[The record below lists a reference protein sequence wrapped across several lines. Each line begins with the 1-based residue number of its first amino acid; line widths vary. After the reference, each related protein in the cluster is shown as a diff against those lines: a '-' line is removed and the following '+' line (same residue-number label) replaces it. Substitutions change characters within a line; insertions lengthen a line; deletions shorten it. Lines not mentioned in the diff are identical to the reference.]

1 MICFLCSMK
10 RMLLLCF
17 LLSSLA
23 TTAQTVAGL
32 WRGRFTSND
41 PLQRSTSYKYELLLF
56 QDGNKL
62 TGYSYSTLIDGQYY
76 GVCEVTGTVF
86 TDYFVVTEKK
96 TVYQNPPGDGGVMQ
110 THILFFNAGQEEASG
125 EWKQANKRATQMFVE
140 EGKTF
145 MKKEDDPS
153 TSGLI
158 KVLEKNN
165 VIQSTNP
172 TSPKPVL
179 NQDSIKLASREKN
192 IVRVIET
199 SADSLSI
206 ELYDDGLIDGD
217 SVSVFLNN
225 SILVGK
231 IALTDKGLK
240 KTLPLAP
247 TTESILLTLFAENE
261 GTVPPNTGV
270 LIIRD
275 GEKRYEI
282 RFTSDTRKSAAIEIR
297 RK

>member
-1 MICFLCSMK
+1 MK
-10 RMLLLCF
+10 RMLLLCC

-41 PLQRSTSYKYELLLF
+41 PLQRTTSYKYELLLF

-96 TVYQNPPGDGGVMQ
+96 TVYQNPPGDGGVLQ
-110 THILFFNAGQEEASG
+110 SHILFFNAGQQEASG
-125 EWKQANKRATQMFVE
+125 EWKQANKRATQLFVE

-145 MKKEDDPS
+145 MKKEEDPS

-158 KVLEKNN
+158 KVLERNK
-165 VIQSTNP
+165 VIESANT
-172 TSPKPVL
+172 TAPKPTL

-199 SADSLSI
+199 SADSISI

-217 SVSVFLNN
+217 SVSVFLNQ
-225 SILVGK
+225 SILVTK
-231 IALTDKGLK
+231 VALSDKGLK
-240 KTLPLAP
+240 KTLSLTTDEP
-247 TTESILLTLFAENE
+247 TILTLFAENE

-275 GEKRYEI
+275 ADKRYEI